1 MKQLEPGKLY
11 RTGQQFW
18 FLLFPTISDAFL
30 VFRAEGRLKDST
42 TDSVVALGLV
52 VYWSRCINKSVTLLH
67 PDTTVL
73 VVDSVDAMV
82 RVLRPDGECGWA
94 HVSAHDAR
102 GWVEKTIPLT
112 PGPARANMQV

>member
-1 MKQLEPGKLY
+1 MKQLEPGRLY

-18 FLLFPTISDAFL
+18 FLFPTISDAFL

-52 VYWSRCINKSVTLLH
+52 VYWSRRINKSVTLLH

-82 RVLRPDGECGWA
+82 RALRPDGECGWA
-94 HVSAHDAR
+94 YVSAHAAA
-102 GWVEKTIPLT
+102 GWKKTIPLT